1 MAVSPAKPEVVVVT
15 GASGGIG
22 RAVAIEFARRG
33 AKVALL
39 ARGDEGLEGAAR
51 EVRAAGGEALIIPTD
66 VSDATLVEAA
76 AAQVEASLGPIDIWI
91 NNAMVTML
99 ARVADMTPEEYRRIT
114 DVSYHGTVHGT
125 MAALKRMRARNRG
138 VILQVGSALAYRA
151 IPLQSAYCGAKFA
164 IRGFTDALRVEL
176 KSEKS
181 SIHLTMVQLSA
192 FNTPQFLWARNRMPR
207 RAQPIPPVF
216 QPEVAASG
224 IYWAAHQRQRETW
237 VGFPAYKAIIGNKL
251 LPSYADRMLVKMGY
265 AAQMTEEPN
274 TGERADNLFDP
285 VPCDFGVTG
294 PFNERA
300 RSTSA
305 TLTAI
310 QHPILVA
317 SLFALAFA
325 AIGAATVALIRGAR
339 AVD

>member
-1 MAVSPAKPEVVVVT
+1 MAVSGAKPEVVVVT
-15 GASGGIG
+15 GASAGIG

-39 ARGDEGLEGAAR
+39 ARSGEGLAGAAR
-51 EVRAAGGEALIIPTD
+51 EVRAAGGEALTIPTD
-66 VSDATLVEAA
+66 VSVAAQVEAA

-99 ARVADMTPEEYRRIT
+99 ARVADMAPEEYQRIT
-114 DVSYHGTVHGT
+114 DVTYHGTVHGT
-125 MAALKRMRARNRG
+125 MAALKRMQPRNRG

-181 SIHLTMVQLSA
+181 AIHLTMVQLSA

-207 RAQPIPPVF
+207 RAQPVPPVF
-216 QPEVAASG
+216 QPEVAARG

-237 VGFPAYKAIIGNKL
+237 IGFPAYKAIIGNQL
-251 LPSYADRMLVKMGY
+251 WPNYADRVLVKMGY
-265 AAQMTEEPN
+265 RAQMTEEPN
-274 TGERADNLFDP
+274 TGERADNLFQP
-285 VPCDFGVTG
+285 TAGDFGVHG
-294 PFNERA
+294 PFNATA
-300 RSTSA
+300 RTTST

-310 QHPILVA
+310 KHPVLAA
-317 SLFALAFA
+317 SLCAL
-325 AIGAATVALIRGAR
+325 AIGATMALIRRAR
-339 AVD
+339 SVD